1 MLIRAPDGLID
12 RSVALRNSRS
22 DSEMSGRDFE
32 ETVKQEEARLRIV
45 HPATEDIPGC
55 MTLLDDFL
63 SCNSE
68 CIITSSGVTRQKRS
82 SHCLFSVLGV
92 QLKSLYRHGEMSKC
106 GQKMEDFKFCMANK
120 SLHPEDRRDAWIRR
134 RAEWWAK
141 RRLEKSS
148 EDVWEMRK

>member
-1 MLIRAPDGLID
+1 
-12 RSVALRNSRS
+12 
-22 DSEMSGRDFE
+22 
-32 ETVKQEEARLRIV
+32 VKQEQARLRVV
-45 HPATEDIPGC
+45 HPTTEDIPGC

-63 SCNSE
+63 SCNSAWLSKLLND
-68 CIITSSGVTRQKRS
+68 TSNTHLSYPLV
-82 SHCLFSVLGV
+82 SVLGV

-148 EDVWEMRK
+148 EDIWEMRK

>member
-1 MLIRAPDGLID
+1 MTR
-12 RSVALRNSRS
+12 
-22 DSEMSGRDFE
+22 
-32 ETVKQEEARLRIV
+32 VK
-45 HPATEDIPGC
+45 H
-55 MTLLDDFL
+55 
-63 SCNSE
+63 
-68 CIITSSGVTRQKRS
+68 
-82 SHCLFSVLGV
+82 SHTFPVLGV

-120 SLHPEDRRDAWIRR
+120 SLHPEDRRDVWIRR